1 VRGAGLLW
9 IGGEGSTPV
18 AWRSTALADL
28 LPMVVGENV
37 DQGIR
42 GWDRPVNLVP
52 TALAERLGV
61 LRLSNERRAPG
72 NGEVVAPGE
81 TWWPPGI
88 SDPDAGWSTLRW
100 AQRIDPAALKPTAE
114 VLAVGR
120 ARRAA
125 GAEGGAPTGGRQ
137 NDDFESAPLVVA
149 MRFGAGRI
157 VYVGTDEVWRWRY
170 GRGELY
176 TERFWLQ
183 MIRLLGRESLSRS
196 GHGAILEVTPKR
208 AEVDQAV
215 RVAVQLV
222 DQSLVDTAPGSLHV
236 RLVRDERPLQGEKL
250 SNTDRG
256 TIAELRLL
264 PEMPAGGA
272 ASATAKAIRTFAATW
287 VPTES
292 GRYKVEIDDPFL
304 AGAGAAD
311 SLTSEVEV
319 WLPDDELRH
328 PETNHPLLARLAQ
341 ATDGRVL
348 NAADLTEL
356 SKYLPNRGVR
366 LAGEPE
372 VQTLWDTPL
381 ALILTILLLTVE
393 WVGRRLLR
401 LA

>member
-1 VRGAGLLW
+1 
-9 IGGEGSTPV
+9 
-18 AWRSTALADL
+18 
-28 LPMVVGENV
+28 
-37 DQGIR
+37 
-42 GWDRPVNLVP
+42 
-52 TALAERLGV
+52 
-61 LRLSNERRAPG
+61 
-72 NGEVVAPGE
+72 
-81 TWWPPGI
+81 
-88 SDPDAGWSTLRW
+88 
-100 AQRIDPAALKPTAE
+100 
-114 VLAVGR
+114 
-120 ARRAA
+120 
-125 GAEGGAPTGGRQ
+125 
-137 NDDFESAPLVVA
+137 
-149 MRFGAGRI
+149 
-157 VYVGTDEVWRWRY
+157 
-170 GRGELY
+170 
-176 TERFWLQ
+176 
-183 MIRLLGRESLSRS
+183 
-196 GHGAILEVTPKR
+196 
-208 AEVDQAV
+208 
-215 RVAVQLV
+215 V